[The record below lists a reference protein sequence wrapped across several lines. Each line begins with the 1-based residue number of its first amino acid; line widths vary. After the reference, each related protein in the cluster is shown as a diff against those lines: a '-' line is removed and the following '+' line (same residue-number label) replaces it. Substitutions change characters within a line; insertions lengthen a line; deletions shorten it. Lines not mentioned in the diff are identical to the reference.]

1 MMLTIIELTCLS
13 YLFVVA
19 EPLTLFKRLIG
30 FKEENYFEY
39 GKVKKFFHRLLN
51 CCMCSGFWIGLIA
64 TGNIGTAA
72 IISIT
77 SEILY
82 RIMNKI

>member
-1 MMLTIIELTCLS
+1 MITTIIELACLS

-19 EPLTLFKRLIG
+19 EPSILLRELIG

-39 GKVKKFFHRLLN
+39 GKIKKFFHRLLN

-72 IISIT
+72 IISI
-77 SEILY
+77 SAEIIY